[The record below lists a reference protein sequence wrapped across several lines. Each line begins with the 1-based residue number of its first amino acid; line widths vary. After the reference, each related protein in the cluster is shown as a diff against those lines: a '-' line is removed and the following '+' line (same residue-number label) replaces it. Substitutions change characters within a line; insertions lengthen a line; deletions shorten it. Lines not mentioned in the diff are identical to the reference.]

1 MGYKAIENDSLVAGT
16 LGSATVWHT
25 LTDNHD
31 DVYEEYAPVIA
42 ACAVDVSIDATGATT
57 VLRFQMPAN
66 EDNEDLAVWVRW
78 KMDSGPTNIT
88 LTVLV
93 DSSSIGTITTTS
105 TSFTNQTLT
114 GTPTGTGTRE
124 VELQLHRTGGSGG
137 NLAHIEAVCLYLS
150 PATPAAGVLGSGF
163 IRSDTGWYTADQP
176 IPSERVARLLNGPPL
191 VARDRP
197 ACVFTMAQ
205 DLRNASVRSWGEG
218 GSAYVLVYRC
228 WVPNARNEGAGL
240 VRLYAYPDGTSTA
253 VAHMLVEYASQTWNT
268 TANGWATT
276 TMYPEAGGGW
286 LSISMKVGSGSG
298 VAFPGAFQIWR
309 EPGT

>member
-1 MGYKAIENDSLVAGT
+1 MAYTAIENDSLAPGT
-16 LGSATVWHT
+16 PGSATVWHT

-31 DVYEEYAPVIA
+31 AAYEEYAPPIA
-42 ACAVDVSIDATGATT
+42 ACAVDVTIDATSATT

-78 KMDSGPTNIT
+78 KMDSGPTLST
-88 LTVLV
+88 MTVLV

-124 VELQLHRTGGSGG
+124 VEIQLHRTGGSGG
-137 NLAHIEAVCLYLS
+137 DNAYIEAVCLYLS
-150 PATPAAGVLGSGF
+150 PAAPAAGILSSGF
-163 IRSDTGWYTADQP
+163 IRADSGWYTADQP
-176 IPSERVARLLNGPPL
+176 IPSERAARLLNGPPL
-191 VARDRP
+191 IARDRP

-205 DLRNASVRSWGEG
+205 DLAG
-218 GSAYVLVYRC
+218 GAGRRWAESGSSYALVFRC
-228 WVPNARNEGAGL
+228 WVANARNEGAGL
-240 VRLYAYPDGTSTA
+240 LRLYAYPDGTSTA
-253 VAHMLVEYASQTWNT
+253 VAHTLVEYGSQTWAL

-276 TMYPEAGGGW
+276 TVYPVEGGGW
-286 LSISMKVGSGSG
+286 LSIWMKVGSGSG
-298 VAFPGAFQIWR
+298 DAYPGALQIWR